1 MLKMK
6 KYREI
11 LTNKIDTKEGDFIMA
26 KVIVVGAGPAGIMAA
41 LSAAKNNDVTLIERN
56 NEIGK
61 KLKLTGGGRCNITNN
76 RSIEEIFEK
85 VVTNKKFLYS
95 AFYTFSNTDLLDYF
109 TENNLEYKVEYD
121 EKVFTKSDK
130 SEEVIELF
138 NSDLIKNNVKT
149 LYNTKV
155 QNLIIEDGEIKGIV
169 TDYGKSIY
177 ADKVIITTGGK
188 SHPLTGSDGSMFEIL
203 RAVGHTIKPLYAALI
218 PLVIKEGFVKNLQGV
233 AMKEVVFR
241 TKIKKK
247 KIEITGDMIFT
258 HFGISGPGVLKF
270 SSHINKILENEE
282 VEITLDFLSD
292 KSREEI
298 SNIIK
303 SNPNKTIFNNLKGIL
318 TQNFLKEIL
327 GSLDLLETKPTDLKK
342 EDEMKIIDFMK
353 EMKLT
358 VRETLSIKAAM
369 VTSGGVSVK
378 EINASN
384 MESKIIKKLYFAG
397 EVMDVDAETGGY
409 NLQIAFSTGYLSGS
423 DY

>member
-1 MLKMK
+1 
-6 KYREI
+6 
-11 LTNKIDTKEGDFIMA
+11 MA

-76 RSIEEIFEK
+76 RSIEGIFEK
-85 VVTNKKFLYS
+85 IISNRKFLYS
-95 AFYTFSNTDLLDYF
+95 AFYTFSNIDLLDYF
-109 TENNLEYKVEYD
+109 TKNNLEYKIEYD

-138 NSDLIKNNVKT
+138 NNDLIKSNVNI

-155 QNLIIEDGEIKGIV
+155 EKLIIENEEVKGV
-169 TDYGKSIY
+169 TTNYGKSIY

-188 SHPLTGSDGSMFEIL
+188 SHPLTGSDGSMFETL
-203 RAVGHTIKPLYAALI
+203 KEVGHTIKPLYAALI
-218 PLVIKEGFVKNLQGV
+218 PLVIKESFVKNLQGV
-233 AMKEVVFR
+233 AMKEVVF
-241 TKIKKK
+241 KSKVKKK

-258 HFGISGPGVLKF
+258 HFGISGPGVLKL
-270 SSHINKILENEE
+270 SSYINKALENEE
-282 VEITLDFLSD
+282 VEILLDFLRD
-292 KSREEI
+292 KSRDEI
-298 SNIIK
+298 SSIIK
-303 SNPNKTIFNNLKGIL
+303 SNPNKTIFNNLKGLL

-327 GSLDLLETKPTDLKK
+327 VSLDLLETKPTDLKK
-342 EDEMKIIDFMK
+342 EDETKIIDFMK

-358 VRETLSIKAAM
+358 VRETITIKAAM
-369 VTSGGVSVK
+369 VTSGGVNVK
-378 EINASN
+378 EINAST
-384 MESKIIKKLYFAG
+384 MESKIIKNLYFAG

-409 NLQIAFSTGYLSGS
+409 NLQIAFSTGYLAGS